1 MWSGS
6 ERLDSGNVAQIQAV
20 FKSHLDRHLRV
31 SVEEAFTHS
40 GMLMRQLISAAAI
53 GAFPF
58 FLDFIAYEAVK
69 LVHHFWLSTYTNLGL
84 GLYFLFWM
92 PLFIRGLL
100 VLGKVGS
107 RWWNGSCGKRVVV
120 ACQALAMFLISVVIV
135 VGYSVSNSIAPRLM
149 AVCSVIFGLRHLC
162 PCRKSATRL
171 FGKFCLA
178 ASDLGCRVLQVL
190 VLTRIRHG
198 AHAVAGLLR
207 S

>member
-69 LVHHFWLSTYTNLGL
+69 LVHHGWLSTYTNLGL

-92 PLFIRGLL
+92 PLFIRCLL

-107 RWWNGSCGKRVVV
+107 RWWNGSCGKCVVV

-135 VGYSVSNSIAPRLM
+135 VGYSVSNSIAPSRDVWAFPSLDPMPMYLLGLM

-178 ASDLGCRVLQVL
+178 ASDLGC
-190 VLTRIRHG
+190 
-198 AHAVAGLLR
+198 
-207 S
+207 